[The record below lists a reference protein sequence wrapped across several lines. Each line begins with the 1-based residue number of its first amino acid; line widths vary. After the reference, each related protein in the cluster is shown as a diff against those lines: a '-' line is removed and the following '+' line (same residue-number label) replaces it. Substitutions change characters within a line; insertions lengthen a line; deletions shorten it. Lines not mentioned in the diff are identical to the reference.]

1 MKLLRLKLKNFAS
14 IWAGMNKKEVDIDFR
29 KCQNKVVL
37 LVGKNGSGK
46 TSLLSNMHPFPH
58 LGTLDLRNN
67 QDLIREGLDGY
78 KLFECSDGKTKYKI
92 EHYYL
97 WNNGKRKIVSYI
109 KKNGIELN
117 SSGSVKTFTEIIN
130 LEMGLDPSFL
140 KILRLGPN
148 IIDIINLKASERKDF
163 ISTLL
168 ADAEIYQQ
176 LYKVANEE
184 SKLVKNSLKIAT
196 SKFDKLDNG
205 KDLELVKKQFEANL
219 DLAQKDRDSLIKA
232 YYTQKA
238 QVENKILSHEEIK
251 AIKTK
256 AEENKQ
262 LLTYLPTFDKDHAKE
277 IIDQYHKYDDQVKT
291 LLGTK
296 ETLNFMITQLQE
308 TCVEADQKITDYQNK
323 LKVLKHTE
331 TKSSIQAKIT
341 EYSKAVQDL
350 EKKLLIHTELN
361 SVETY
366 VQLLNEFNIIKHLR
380 DVIYEYPMQ
389 ALEIIKDKAIGY
401 DEKSLCYELDE
412 IATKKMIKLS
422 EKLSSYKT
430 GKKINP
436 GVILYVPEEC
446 QIYEKCPYYKAI
458 YKDPAKK
465 ESYESISIEFEIW
478 NSVKKIIS
486 VLENIRLEVEK
497 INSMTKDKVLKLT
510 FLDIL
515 VMILNHQ
522 DEPWQKQADKYQV
535 YIDAAQV
542 TLEINN
548 TKALLQKYQDEKKLV
563 FENATVDLI
572 EKEIADTQN
581 KLVIKSRELATKQA
595 ELDKV
600 NQRIEKLYISMDRIV
615 NERDY
620 SQKILDQYN
629 ELTQLTQDLNR
640 LAVSDKYNQ
649 ALIKMTNDFNA
660 RLITAE
666 HQLKINKDALNEVLF
681 TIQEK
686 AKVQAE
692 KEALAERY
700 EYTEIIRDSLSS
712 TKGIPLIFIQLHLKN
727 IQILA
732 NQIIHEMFDKNISL
746 NDFIITEKEFAM
758 PYTVNGITIS
768 DVSVASQG
776 ERTTIVMALSFAILQ
791 QFMTK
796 YNIILLDEMDGPLYK
811 ENKEKFIRIVERE
824 MEKIGAE
831 QIVMITHNNL
841 FEDYPVDLIC
851 TSRMDD
857 NDYSESNI
865 IWEV

>member
-572 EKEIADTQN
+572 EKEIADTQD

-595 ELDKV
+595 ELDETD
-600 NQRIEKLYISMDRIV
+600 QRINKLCMYMDRIV
-615 NERDY
+615 DERDY